1 MDDVFRYKP
10 CKEDPISPRNTRLLN
25 LVMGQLQSLLDIV
38 SLSSLNSWKVTRFM
52 MERVSYRPD
61 VRP

>member
-10 CKEDPISPRNTRLLN
+10 CKEDPISPRKDRLLN

-38 SLSSLNSWKVTRFM
+38 SFTSLNSWNVTRFM
-52 MERVSYRPD
+52 IERVSHRPD